1 MKEKNRLFGGLSM
14 ERAAI
19 KVYNTMTRQKEEFV
33 PRDGN
38 RIGIYVCGVT
48 PYSHTHLGHARPNV
62 IWDVVKKFLRSQGY
76 ETYHVQNFTDID
88 DKIIARANEQGVAP
102 LELAQEFIDE
112 YLASMDALGVERA
125 DVYPRV
131 SQHIPEIIALVEELV
146 AKGYAYA
153 ANGSVFF
160 DVSSFPGYGK
170 LSNQKRDELLEG
182 TRFEVDPAKRDAADF
197 ALWKAAK
204 RGEPAWD
211 SPWGPGR
218 PGWHIEC
225 SAMSHKY
232 LGCAFDFHGGGSDLI
247 FPHHENEIAQSE
259 AATGEQLARF
269 WVHNGMLNFQDEKM
283 SKSLGNFVTVQD
295 LAKRYPK
302 ELLRY
307 YILSTHYRSEL
318 EYYEGK
324 LEEMSRGWK
333 RLNQAVTNLEALLR
347 SPDLR
352 RDVSAEDEKALARIG
367 EIQEGIVQALADD
380 FNTAQ
385 ALGLLFDL
393 VREVNAYSN
402 QDIQPSQIVL
412 EKAEAVFQKYAR
424 DILGIVQGKAASGE
438 SSLVEPLM
446 GLMLEIRQELRA
458 SKNFALADK
467 IRDRLQEMGVT
478 VEDTPRGPR
487 WKIEG
492 VSSDAE
498 L

>member
-1 MKEKNRLFGGLSM
+1 M
-14 ERAAI
+14 ERVAI

-33 PRDGN
+33 PRDGR

-88 DKIIARANEQGVAP
+88 DKIIARANEKGVPA
-102 LELAQEFIDE
+102 LELAEEFIAE
-112 YLASMDALGVERA
+112 HLECMDALGIERA

-131 SQHIPEIIALVEELV
+131 SQHIPEIIAMVEELV

-153 ANGSVFF
+153 VDGDVFF
-160 DVSSFPGYGK
+160 DVSSFAEYGK
-170 LSNQKRDELLEG
+170 LSNQKREELLEG
-182 TRFEVDPAKRDAADF
+182 TRFEVDPKKHDPADF

-204 RGEPAWD
+204 PGEPAWD

-232 LGCAFDFHGGGSDLI
+232 LGCEFDFHGGGSDLI

-259 AATGEQLARF
+259 AATGQKLARF

-283 SKSLGNFVTVQD
+283 SKSLGNIVAVQE
-295 LAKRYPK
+295 LVKRYPK
-302 ELLRY
+302 ELIRY

-333 RLNQAVTNLEALLR
+333 RLNQAVFNLEALLR
-347 SPDLR
+347 RTDLSPD
-352 RDVSAEDEKALARIG
+352 VQPADEAVLDRIRA
-367 EIQEGIVQALADD
+367 IRQEVVQALADD

-385 ALGLLFDL
+385 AIGMLFDL
-393 VREVNAYSN
+393 AREINGYTN
-402 QDIQPSQIVL
+402 QSAQLSQAVL
-412 EKAEAVFQKYAR
+412 AEAYGVFQEYGR
-424 DILGIVQGKAASGE
+424 DILGIIQDQAAGGQST
-438 SSLVEPLM
+438 LVPPLVD
-446 GLMLEIRQELRA
+446 LILEIRQELRA
-458 SKNFALADK
+458 NKHFALADK
-467 IRDRLQEMGVT
+467 IRDGLSELGII

-492 VSSDAE
+492 VSSDAG